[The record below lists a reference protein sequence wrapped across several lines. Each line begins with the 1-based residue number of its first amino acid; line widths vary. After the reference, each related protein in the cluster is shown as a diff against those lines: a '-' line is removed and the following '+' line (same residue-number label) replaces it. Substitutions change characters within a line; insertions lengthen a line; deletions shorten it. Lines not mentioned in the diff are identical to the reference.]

1 MAMHSYEADGRTR
14 VTLALAIVG
23 WLLSALLRWPLSAL
37 LDSVDA
43 ELSWWISAPSWL
55 GCFSAAYWAFDRYVW
70 RLDLLRKI
78 GFIDV
83 PNLNGEWKGEV
94 KSSHGVDGSSHSVSV
109 VICQRWSK
117 MTIRLAT
124 EHSRSHSTL
133 AAIKTDDAVNPELTY
148 LYLNEPNQDAQETME
163 AHRGTAILELSG
175 EALVGSYYSGRGRR
189 EMGTITLKRAR

>member
-1 MAMHSYEADGRTR
+1 MHSYEADGRTR
-14 VTLALAIVG
+14 VTLALAAVG
-23 WLLSALLRWPLSAL
+23 VLLAWLLGASFASFLGALLGPELSWLLSA
-37 LDSVDA
+37 
-43 ELSWWISAPSWL
+43 PSMPAF
-55 GCFSAAYWAFDRYVW
+55 FSAAYWAFDRYVW

-78 GFIDV
+78 GFVDV

-109 VICQRWSK
+109 VIHQRWSK
-117 MTIRLAT
+117 MAIRLAT

-148 LYLNEPNQDAQETME
+148 LYLNEPSPDAQETME